1 MEYLLVIYHDE
12 AEVAALSEDEMQG
25 QFAAYKAFNQT
36 LIDAGAMR
44 GGNALTP
51 TSTAKSVRVR
61 GGNVMTTDGPFAE
74 TKEQLGGYYL
84 IDCADID
91 EACAH
96 AARIPAAFT
105 GTVEVRQIL
114 NY

>member
-12 AEVAALSEDEMQG
+12 AELGTMSDEERQTEL
-25 QFAAYKAFNQT
+25 AAYQAFNQT

-51 TSTAKSVRVR
+51 TATARSVRVR
-61 GGNVMTTDGPFAE
+61 DGKVMTTDGPFAE

-84 IDCADID
+84 IDCASME

-96 AARIPAAFT
+96 AARIPAAFK
-105 GTVEVRQIL
+105 GTVEVRAIW